1 MAVARL
7 FVVIGLGRFG
17 RGVARTLLEEGQVV
31 LGLDSDLARI
41 QEMSHVLPRVARCDA
56 TDIESLRVL
65 GVPAADTAVVA
76 IGDSMEASIL
86 CTLNLKELGIPRV
99 VAKAVNE
106 QHGKALVRVGADR
119 VVYPQRDMGVRVA
132 HNLVASQVRDYVR
145 LSDTHSML
153 EVEVT
158 ARLAGKTLRELAL
171 PQRFGVSVVAIQRG
185 RRVLTPPGADERL
198 REGDLLVVI
207 GPDKGL
213 QELEEVS

>member
-1 MAVARL
+1 MGRL

-17 RGVARTLLEEGQVV
+17 AGVARTLLEEGQTV
-31 LGLDSDLARI
+31 LGLDSSLARI
-41 QEMSHVLPRVARCDA
+41 QEMSHFLSRVARCNA

-86 CTLNLKELGIPRV
+86 CTLNLKELGVPRV

-106 QHGKALVRVGADR
+106 QHGKALERVGADR

-132 HNLVASQVRDYVR
+132 HNLVAAQVRDYVR
-145 LSDTHSML
+145 LSPSHSML
-153 EVEVT
+153 EVEVS

-171 PQRFGVSVVAIQRG
+171 PHRFNCTAVAVQRG
-185 RRVLTPPGADERL
+185 RRVITPPGADERL

-213 QELEEVS
+213 QELEEAS